1 MEGGNKLS
9 LPARRQAGTWNNII
23 TTVQDVAAL
32 QANAREPL
40 ASASGYDA
48 REAFAS
54 LSASE
59 WRTLN

>member
-23 TTVQDVAAL
+23 ATVQDVAAL

-40 ASASGYDA
+40 AQTSGYN
-48 REAFAS
+48 S
-54 LSASE
+54 
-59 WRTLN
+59 